1 MADDEFEEG
10 LGFVEVLGFGGVGD
24 GLGEDF
30 VDLAEVAEEDG
41 FGALELVGFDVVF
54 EGLVVLDH
62 LAGDGLG
69 FDVFAAE
76 VGVAEFEGVEG
87 GVDEFG
93 AGLGVL
99 DLVEQ
104 GDAVV
109 EFHAFVLEAGHE
121 LGFQEIDL
129 FAEDDVR
136 DFPGW
141 TR

>member
-10 LGFVEVLGFGGVGD
+10 FGFVEVLGFRVIGD

-30 VDLAEVAEEDG
+30 VNLAEVAEQDG
-41 FGALELVGFDVVF
+41 FGALDLVGFYVVL

-69 FDVFAAE
+69 PHVFAAK
-76 VGVAEFEGVEG
+76 VGVAELEGVVG

-99 DLVEQ
+99 DLFEQ

-109 EFHAFVLEAGHE
+109 EFHALVLEARHE

-129 FAEDDVR
+129 FAEDDVGV
-136 DFPGW
+136 F
-141 TR
+141 